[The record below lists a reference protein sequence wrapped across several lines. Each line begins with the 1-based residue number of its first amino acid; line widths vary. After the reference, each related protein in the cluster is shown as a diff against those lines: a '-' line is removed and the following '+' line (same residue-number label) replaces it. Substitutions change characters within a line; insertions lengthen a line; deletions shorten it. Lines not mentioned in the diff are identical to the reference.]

1 MVVVLVRSFAFVTH
15 FFFFSSTLGIGWEMW
30 RTSTALCVSLVVLS
44 SLVSGSPSCEGG
56 TLALS
61 GAGTASAGFDEATVT
76 FTVKAFHSSSMSKA
90 RAACASTATRTIAS
104 VLRLDVPER
113 NISTQHVRM
122 NPEYDYNTKRS
133 GSTPTLR
140 GYSVTNSLQV
150 TVGDFAKLADVIDEA
165 TNAAGSDLA
174 SLSGP
179 NFRLSAELQREL
191 QRVARVRAIEE
202 IKEEAQ
208 RVAIAAG
215 CTIGKLSYLSDRP
228 VSGGSGSTGNTH
240 HFAKARMYSM
250 AAAESDMAT
259 PIMVSVLLCIVP
271 GAVLCSTCVLWL
283 RLH

>member
-1 MVVVLVRSFAFVTH
+1 
-15 FFFFSSTLGIGWEMW
+15 MW
-30 RTSTALCVSLVVLS
+30 LRTSTTLTVSLLVASVLALGS
-44 SLVSGSPSCEGG
+44 SSSSSCEGG
-56 TLALS
+56 TLSLS
-61 GAGTASAGFDEATVT
+61 GAGSASAGFDEATVT

-113 NISTQHVRM
+113 NISTQHIRM
-122 NPEYDYNTKRS
+122 NPEYDYNTKRA
-133 GSTPTLR
+133 GSPPTLR
-140 GYSVTNSLQV
+140 GYSVTNSLQI

-179 NFRLSAELQREL
+179 NFRLSAELQSEL

-208 RVAIAAG
+208 RVATAAG
-215 CTIGKLSYLSDRP
+215 CTLGKLSYLSDRP
-228 VSGGSGSTGNTH
+228 VSGGSQSTGNMH

-250 AAAESDMAT
+250 AAAEDEMAT
-259 PIMVSVLLCIVP
+259 PIMVYTLLPAVARCAP
-271 GAVLCSTCVLWL
+271 GAALCTWLCLFVAASPDIHILCSFSFFNS
-283 RLH
+283 